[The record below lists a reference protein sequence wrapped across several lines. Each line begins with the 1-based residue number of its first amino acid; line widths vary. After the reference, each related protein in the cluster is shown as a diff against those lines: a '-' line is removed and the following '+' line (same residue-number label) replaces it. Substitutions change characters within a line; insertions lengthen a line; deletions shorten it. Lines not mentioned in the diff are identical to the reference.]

1 MCCRVHCTLLSLW
14 GIYFVFFL
22 QYHWYRGGID
32 NFKLNP
38 VHYIVSLWLTVIG
51 VKAKSNYL
59 PLLISLL
66 FLLKI
71 VVVMRDIRVDKTNRQ
86 IKSPEFP
93 PASWFNVGLNQFK
106 PGLILVKQAEGFK
119 LSFTT
124 WQITVSLCS
133 QSMSLGRF
141 LQQIPSCPSALNSLP
156 HFNWSLETRCARRNV
171 VLTLTIF
178 SHRRMENSNHRQTK
192 LCSRSL
198 CYQWHTIAV
207 KDHIR
212 PRNEETW
219 THKRLWQSSCE
230 TRMIKG
236 TGIIG
241 QWESLLCISGFG
253 QEKNRKLTKS
263 NLIISR

>member
-14 GIYFVFFL
+14 GIYFVFFP
-22 QYHWYRGGID
+22 QCHWYRGGID

-38 VHYIVSLWLTVIG
+38 VHYIVSLWPTGIG
-51 VKAKSNYL
+51 VKAKFAKSNYL

-66 FLLKI
+66 FLLK
-71 VVVMRDIRVDKTNRQ
+71 R
-86 IKSPEFP
+86 EFP
-93 PASWFNVGLNQFK
+93 PTASWFNVGLNQFK
-106 PGLILVKQAEGFK
+106 LGLILVKQAQGFK

-141 LQQIPSCPSALNSLP
+141 LQQIPICPSALNSLP
-156 HFNWSLETRCARRNV
+156 HFNRSLEMRCARRNV

-212 PRNEETW
+212 PRNEETR

-241 QWESLLCISGFG
+241 QCESLLCLSGFG
-253 QEKNRKLTKS
+253 QEKNRK
-263 NLIISR
+263 ISLCVD